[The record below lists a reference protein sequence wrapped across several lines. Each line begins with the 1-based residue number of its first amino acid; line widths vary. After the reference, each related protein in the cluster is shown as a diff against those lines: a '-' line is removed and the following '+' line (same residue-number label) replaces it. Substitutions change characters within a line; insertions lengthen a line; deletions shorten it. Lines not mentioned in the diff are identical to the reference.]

1 MGYQDDYVMRT
12 INDLVRAISRLA
24 LGKNEIDYALPAQ
37 EDKYTSVDQVF
48 KRLIQMAD
56 EGDINGAEN
65 MLYEELDDTD
75 TAYLEMA
82 LTFYMHLNQFDDE
95 YLYTASFSREEI
107 VDGINNIS
115 AQFGISGFENFVDTT
130 MV

>member
-115 AQFGISGFENFVDTT
+115 AQFDISGFENFVDTT

>member
-12 INDLVRAISRLA
+12 ISDLVRAISRLA